1 MSVKF
6 ILSNTFGFS
15 ADNMYR
21 LIAKNVGNGRQIVIV
36 PDKFSLAF
44 ERNIPAHDCKRV
56 LRASGKARAEPI
68 AVTVRNHS
76 RLTVDDR
83 NGTFRTVQHALAA
96 AVAAFLVDMNDPSFH
111 IFASRLCL
119 RSAAASSF
127 CFAAIF
133 IICSYI
139 SSPTH

>member
-44 ERNIPAHDCKRV
+44 ERNILKKTRADLDVRRGRYVVYATCRESNAREKREV
-56 LRASGKARAEPI
+56 SDARRLGYAAEKGNRRGEKRPY
-68 AVTVRNHS
+68 
-76 RLTVDDR
+76 RL
-83 NGTFRTVQHALAA
+83 
-96 AVAAFLVDMNDPSFH
+96 
-111 IFASRLCL
+111 
-119 RSAAASSF
+119 
-127 CFAAIF
+127 
-133 IICSYI
+133 
-139 SSPTH
+139 

>member
-44 ERNIPAHDCKRV
+44 ERNILKKLGLTSTFDVDVTSFMRLAVKAMR
-56 LRASGKARAEPI
+56 GKNRKC
-68 AVTVRNHS
+68 
-76 RLTVDDR
+76 LTPEGSVMLLKGQSTR
-83 NGTFRTVQHALAA
+83 
-96 AVAAFLVDMNDPSFH
+96 
-111 IFASRLCL
+111 
-119 RSAAASSF
+119 
-127 CFAAIF
+127 
-133 IICSYI
+133 
-139 SSPTH
+139 